1 VEAGR
6 VALNANTGTVAERS
20 AGDLLEAKDLHVE
33 FAGVKAVA
41 GVDLALAR
49 DEILGLIGPNGA
61 GKSTLVNAITG
72 FVRPSSGTVIVGGQ
86 TVTGWAPARLA
97 RRGVARTFQSLRLF
111 GALSVLE
118 NVEVAVTA
126 QGGSRWTGR
135 RRALELLDLV
145 GVGHR
150 AKVRADSLPL
160 GDEQRVSIARALA
173 MGPQF
178 LLLDEPAAGLNDA
191 ESEELVRSVARI
203 HKSFECGILLIEHD
217 MAVIVG
223 LCDRVQVISE
233 GKTLS
238 IGTPDEIRADQAVI
252 DAHLG
257 TGMAV
262 SSAAEDA
269 HADVD
274 RRPESAA
281 KGRRAGAA
289 AAARRGPRR
298 EAEMLQL
305 RDLHVS
311 YGKISALRGV
321 SIAVEPGEL
330 VAVVGPNGAGKSTML
345 MTIAGALRPD
355 SGSIEFGAEPILHR
369 KPEEIAQLGISL
381 IPERRRVFTRLT
393 VEENLT
399 LAATVRRQSDQL
411 AADLDDALERFPILR
426 ERLRAPAA
434 TLSGGQQ
441 QQLAIARALV
451 AKPKLF
457 LVDEPS
463 LGLAPRIVEEVIA
476 ALGTLRDEGAS
487 VLLVEQNVVAALEV
501 ADRAYVLKNGQITA
515 EGTSSALLEDV
526 DFRNVYLR

>member
-6 VALNANTGTVAERS
+6 VALNANTDTAAERS
-20 AGDLLEAKDLHVE
+20 VGDLLEAKDLHVE

-41 GVDLALAR
+41 GVDLTLAR

-72 FVRPSSGTVIVGGQ
+72 FVRPSSGTVAVAGQ

-118 NVEVAVTA
+118 NIEVAVTA

-135 RRALELLDLV
+135 RRALELLELV

-173 MGPQF
+173 VGPQF

-191 ESEELVRSVARI
+191 ESDELVRSVAQI
-203 HKSFECGILLIEHD
+203 HKNFECGILLIEHD

-233 GKTLS
+233 GTTLS

-262 SSAAEDA
+262 SSAAGDA
-269 HADVD
+269 HADLD
-274 RRPESAA
+274 GRAESAA

-289 AAARRGPRR
+289 AAARRPGG
-298 EAEMLQL
+298 ETETLQL
-305 RDLHVS
+305 RDVRVS

-321 SIAVEPGEL
+321 SISVEPGEL

-355 SGSIEFGAEPILHR
+355 SGSIEFGAEPILQR

-399 LAATVRRQSDQL
+399 LAATVRRKSDQL
-411 AADLDDALERFPILR
+411 AADIDDALERFPILR

-515 EGTSSALLEDV
+515 EGTSSTLLEDV